1 MGDLLCTMTSFFPSS
16 LTLRRHICNSHTQF
30 RTSRLRLLYTH
41 TELPTSPE
49 DNRQQTGGRD
59 HVIFASGLTPE
70 QNEANR
76 HLKYPLYS
84 VRGSQKHCKDKTVR
98 PTRCPF
104 LTIKKK
110 HYSCFICFWSQM
122 DGFLFPYFYS
132 QSNSEELI
140 KIL

>member
-1 MGDLLCTMTSFFPSS
+1 MHNDLILSKFPHSQKTYLQFTHTIQNQQATSA
-16 LTLRRHICNSHTQF
+16 LH
-30 RTSRLRLLYTH
+30 TH
-41 TELPTSPE
+41 TELLTSPE

-70 QNEANR
+70 LNEANR

-84 VRGSQKHCKDKTVR
+84 VRGSQGHCKDKTVR

-104 LTIKKK
+104 LIKKD
-110 HYSCFICFWSQM
+110 YSCFVCFWSQM

-132 QSNSEELI
+132 QSNSEKLI
-140 KIL
+140 QILQLQSC